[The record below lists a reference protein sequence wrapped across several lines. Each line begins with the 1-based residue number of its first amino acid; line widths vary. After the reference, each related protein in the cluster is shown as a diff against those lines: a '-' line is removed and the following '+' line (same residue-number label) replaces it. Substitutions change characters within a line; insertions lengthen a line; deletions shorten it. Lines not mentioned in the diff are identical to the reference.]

1 MWGKLCRGSAGISGF
16 PIWVKLL
23 CQIFFDTMDRDHD
36 GIVNEKEMRNFY
48 EGLIEVPKA
57 DLDKVTKEGYRAMT
71 AVSTYLHMKRF
82 RAVQLDF
89 KIKMEYNYFMFFRM
103 EDTNSQRTI
112 MNFALLTFC
121 LAKEFMDLESTFLES
136 LTTATST

>member
-23 CQIFFDTMDRDHD
+23 CQIFFDTMDRDQD

-71 AVSTYLHMKRF
+71 AVSTYLHMNK
-82 RAVQLDF
+82 AYE
-89 KIKMEYNYFMFFRM
+89 KI
-103 EDTNSQRTI
+103 
-112 MNFALLTFC
+112 
-121 LAKEFMDLESTFLES
+121 
-136 LTTATST
+136 

>member
-89 KIKMEYNYFMFFRM
+89 KIKMEY
-103 EDTNSQRTI
+103 T
-112 MNFALLTFC
+112 
-121 LAKEFMDLESTFLES
+121 
-136 LTTATST
+136 